1 MKKVKIHAAC
11 IMKYVVLAAI
21 LAFVVFLMLYMSGS
35 SRSFD
40 EVKAEVENALD
51 MSELSEQDSAA
62 LKRSFGLNAA
72 DYTGVAYYS
81 AESTI
86 SASEVLLIRVK
97 SEDQIRLITDAID
110 KRIDS
115 RKNDFEDYLPEQ
127 AQLLDHAGQSVRG
140 SYVFYAVSPDADAYL
155 KAFNSSL

>member
-1 MKKVKIHAAC
+1 MKNIKIRAAGV
-11 IMKYVVLAAI
+11 MKYLILAVI
-21 LAFVVFLMLYMSGS
+21 LAFVVFLMMYMSGS

-40 EVKAEVENALD
+40 EVKGDVENALD

-81 AESTI
+81 SESTI
-86 SASEVLLIRVK
+86 SASEVLLIRIK
-97 SEDQIRLITDAID
+97 SDEQIRQITDAID
-110 KRIDS
+110 SRIDS

-127 AQLLDHAGQSVRG
+127 SKLLDNAKQSVRG
-140 SYVFYAVSPDADAYL
+140 AYVFYAVSPDADTYL